1 MDSVKHYKLFKKGK
15 NWCAMAIT
23 TAVAIAGITLSVNH
37 VQADTVDST
46 TQVASTNATN
56 NTANDINQSSIANE
70 QLNSEGTQD
79 LSFNDSKNALNNDEN
94 YVDQYDYSQSK
105 VVNPTYQSNYN
116 QNNVTENGWGSDGL
130 YYQNGQVV
138 KNSTINV
145 DDGTYWLDDNGQ
157 IAKDHFQ
164 EQDGKMYY
172 FGQDGKEYKDRFY
185 QNWGQTYYFGLDGAR
200 WDDRFYTNWGHTY
213 YFGDDGARWND
224 RFYTNWGHTYYFG
237 DDGARWDNRFYQNWG
252 HTYYFG
258 DDGARWDDRFYQN
271 YGHTYYFGDDG
282 ARWDNRFYTNWGN
295 TYFVG
300 DDGARWD
307 NTFMSAWGKIYYFGD
322 DGSRVANR
330 TINLGFGNLTFD
342 GDGVLSDSNSFIRS
356 IVNGAIRGWTEHGV
370 LPSLTLSQAIIESG
384 WGRSV
389 LASKYHNLFGI
400 KGSYNGQSVN
410 MPTYENYG
418 YGLVLINDNFRAY
431 PDNDASVEDHANFLV
446 DNSRYS
452 NLLWDSDSNSVTYK
466 IRADGYAT
474 ATNYTYTLRNAI
486 SSYDLTRFDQVAFR
500 AKKANL

>member
-15 NWCAMAIT
+15 NWCVMAIT

-79 LSFNDSKNALNNDEN
+79 LSFNNSKNALNNDEN

-172 FGQDGKEYKDRFY
+172 FGLDGKEYKNQFY
-185 QNWGQTYYFGLDGAR
+185 Q
-200 WDDRFYTNWGHTY
+200 
-213 YFGDDGARWND
+213 
-224 RFYTNWGHTYYFG
+224 NWGHTYYFG

-258 DDGARWDDRFYQN
+258 DDGARWDNRFYQDW
-271 YGHTYYFGDDG
+271 GHTYYFGDDG
-282 ARWDNRFYTNWGN
+282 ARWDNRYYFNWGN
-295 TYFVG
+295 TYYFG
-300 DDGARWD
+300 SDGARLD
-307 NTFMSAWGKIYYFGD
+307 NSVRHDFGSAYYFGN
-322 DGSRVANR
+322 DGALVKNTTLNLNGKTYVAN
-330 TINLGFGNLTFD
+330 N
-342 GDGVLSDSNSFIRS
+342 DGVLTENDAASKADRALTMLGTPYVWGGNQPGGFDCSGLVQWAFGLGSNYRTTYQQTNLGAHQYNVYSAPKGSLVFFGSDSSPYHVGISLGDGTFVHAPEPGDVVKITKMRYYTPS
-356 IVNGAIRGWTEHGV
+356 YYIVLN
-370 LPSLTLSQAIIESG
+370 
-384 WGRSV
+384 
-389 LASKYHNLFGI
+389 
-400 KGSYNGQSVN
+400 
-410 MPTYENYG
+410 
-418 YGLVLINDNFRAY
+418 
-431 PDNDASVEDHANFLV
+431 
-446 DNSRYS
+446 
-452 NLLWDSDSNSVTYK
+452 
-466 IRADGYAT
+466 
-474 ATNYTYTLRNAI
+474 
-486 SSYDLTRFDQVAFR
+486 
-500 AKKANL
+500 